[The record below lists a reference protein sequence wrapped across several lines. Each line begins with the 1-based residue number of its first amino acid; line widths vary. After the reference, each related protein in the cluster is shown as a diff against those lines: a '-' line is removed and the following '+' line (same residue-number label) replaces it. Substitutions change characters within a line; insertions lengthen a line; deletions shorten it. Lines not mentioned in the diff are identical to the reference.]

1 MIARPARLTCWRFNR
16 MGVSHLTTLSPRR
29 SLFVFFYPLF
39 SLIPSV
45 ICDDIRYSIR
55 FFLSFYFDFFF
66 YLVCQSAVA
75 LDLRS
80 PTTVS
85 FRCSSSIS
93 IVAAFLSSLCQSLPF
108 TADMSLSHRKTR
120 ACVCVSPGNE
130 RRLLSRFS
138 FDLTLWPILS
148 FHLFFFLFGYQSSF
162 LFVHQD
168 VFIVPDGIWFGYSP
182 RPGLF
187 MNDKSLVLPFDSR
200 FDLHKPSVWSRLV

>member
-29 SLFVFFYPLF
+29 SLFSFYPLF

-148 FHLFFFLFGYQSSF
+148 FHLFFFLGTSLHFF
-162 LFVHQD
+162 LF
-168 VFIVPDGIWFGYSP
+168 IKMSSSYPTA
-182 RPGLF
+182 
-187 MNDKSLVLPFDSR
+187 
-200 FDLHKPSVWSRLV
+200 FDLATRRVRGCL